1 MEFRE
6 ATENDKKMLEKIWL
20 YAFNPSENSY
30 EVLKKKEDKNYPY
43 KQRTFI
49 VEENNNIR
57 AVLST
62 IKFSQN
68 IRGTF
73 VKSAGVAGVAC
84 RPEYRRKG
92 YITKLFSFAFKK
104 MLEEEFLVSILYPFS
119 YSFYEKFGYG
129 QADSIKLYTI
139 KSKDIIQRPT
149 PNRIVQE
156 DFDPDFRRCQPLYDR
171 LTSQITGLVKRPP
184 DVWRNLRG
192 WNWNQKGFQFICQDS
207 KGTDLGYLI
216 LRFEK
221 KTFEN
226 PKSHIAV
233 REMVFFDPQ
242 TKQALLNFLANHDS
256 QREMIKIAPF
266 DQNYLPFLVS
276 PRMENNQELA
286 NSMFRIVDVEHLLPK
301 LSYPLQVQSQIR
313 IRILENPTL
322 CHWNNQTYHLDV
334 KNGKVVVTTTSDE
347 PDLTM
352 EIKEFSQIVI
362 GFHSPQELAEAGKIT
377 GKSKALNTLAKIFS
391 KQLTAL
397 RDYF

>member
-322 CHWNNQTYHLDV
+322 CHWNN
-334 KNGKVVVTTTSDE
+334 
-347 PDLTM
+347 
-352 EIKEFSQIVI
+352 
-362 GFHSPQELAEAGKIT
+362 
-377 GKSKALNTLAKIFS
+377 
-391 KQLTAL
+391 
-397 RDYF
+397 